1 MEKVIR
7 VFHSFAEAEA
17 ADREERARMSPEG
30 GAEIFFQ
37 LRERYDFHA
46 ATERLARVY
55 RVLELEQS

>member
-1 MEKVIR
+1 MR

-17 ADREERARMSPEG
+17 AEWEERARMTPEQ
-30 GAEIFFQ
+30 GAEIFFL